1 MSIKNIVMKLGRSLS
16 AMIMPNIGAF
26 IAWGLLTAMF
36 IPAGWFPNESLAKIV
51 TPALNYLLP
60 ILIAYTAGKN
70 IAGDRGGVT
79 GAIAV
84 IGIIAGSEIPMF
96 IGAMIM
102 GPLGGAAIKWFDKAV
117 AGKVRSGF
125 EMLVNNF
132 SIGIIGM
139 LLALI
144 GFGFIGGTVE
154 GLTALLGNAAQ
165 YVISKGLLPI
175 VSIVVEPAKV
185 LFLNNAINHGIFSPV
200 GIEQVAEAG
209 RSVMFLIEANPG
221 AGLGV
226 LLAYWIAGK
235 GDFKSSAP
243 GAAIIHFLGGIH
255 EIYFPY
261 VLAKP
266 ALLLAMIGGSAC
278 SLLFFSMTGAGL
290 VAPASPGSII
300 SVLAMAPK
308 GQTFIVLL
316 GVLIATAVSLLIA
329 LPIIK
334 GSREIKP
341 VVAPKA
347 NDTEEL
353 AAENIALTNGH
364 KKIMFCCD
372 AGMGS
377 SALAATRFRKRVG
390 TAGVDAT
397 VANCAIDELPGDTD
411 IAVCQNSL
419 KDRAKLRIE
428 TNVKAGGRNT
438 LLISIDNFMEDP
450 ALDRLLASLRL
461 KEASDVKAEKPVD
474 GEIAGT
480 AESEGK
486 TSDIDDKTETQ
497 EVDIER
503 NSQNENVQS
512 EAGNAS
518 QILSIDNILTSL
530 PSESKEEAI
539 LRAGHLLESKGY
551 TAKGY
556 AEAMLERESLST
568 TYIGMG
574 IAIPHGTDEAKKN
587 IARSGIVVLQYPEG
601 VDFGEEKAQIVVGIA
616 GVGDDHLSILASL
629 SEVLED
635 EDKLN
640 VMMTTKDPK
649 DIYRLLSPAMPS
661 ADGAEEQQ

>member
-1 MSIKNIVMKLGRSLS
+1 MKLGRSLS